1 MVKKIALSLFVLG
14 LCATDIAR
22 AQGVTTSS
30 VPFLLIA
37 PNSRASAMGESG
49 VAMADDAWAIYWNP
63 AGFAFQ
69 QGSEVAMTHA
79 NWLPAFG
86 LSDLWIAHLV
96 YKQPV
101 EQLDGIIAAGLTYL
115 NLGEFNRTGPNSPD
129 IIGTFKAYEF
139 AFTVGYGTKLSE
151 QLGLGINA
159 RIIHS
164 SLSPF
169 GAGEEQGTG
178 VATGFSFDFG
188 LLYRPAVVRIPFTG
202 LDIGHRLNLGVNL
215 SNIGPKLTYID
226 KAQADPL
233 PMDLRLGLAYKILES
248 EYNNLSFEMEFSRLL
263 IKRDSISSDEFYKA
277 IFTTWTGSSLSEQL
291 RQFTS
296 AFGLEYWYGSPKLI
310 ALRMG
315 YFYEDPR
322 AGNRK
327 FMTFGA
333 GIRYDIYGFD
343 FGYIDAFED
352 QDPLGGTLRFSLS
365 ISWGGESR

>member
-1 MVKKIALSLFVLG
+1 MRKKIVFAIFLVG
-14 LCATDIAR
+14 LCINTSVQ

-69 QGSEVAMTHA
+69 QGSEVAMNHA

-101 EQLDGIIAAGLTYL
+101 EQLDGVVAAGLTYL

-139 AFTVGYGTKLSE
+139 AIALGYGTKISE
-151 QLGLGINA
+151 QLGLGINT

-164 SLSPF
+164 SLAPF
-169 GAGEEQGTG
+169 GAAEEQGTG
-178 VATGFSFDFG
+178 VATGFSFDIG
-188 LLYRPAVVRIPFTG
+188 LLYRPSVVRIPFTSW
-202 LDIGHRLNLGVNL
+202 DIGHRLNLGLNL

-233 PMDLRLGLAYKILES
+233 PMNLRLGFAYKILES
-248 EYNNLSFEMEFSRLL
+248 EYNNLTFNLEFSRLL
-263 IKRDSISSDEFYKA
+263 VRRDSLGSDEFYKA
-277 IFTTWTGSSLSEQL
+277 FFTTWSDGNFSEQL
-291 RQFTS
+291 RKFTT
-296 AFGLEYWYGSPKLI
+296 GTGIEYWYGSPKLI
-310 ALRMG
+310 AIRIG

-322 AGNRK
+322 VGGRK

-352 QDPLGGTLRFSLS
+352 EDPLGGTLRFSLS
-365 ISWGGESR
+365 IAWGGETR